1 MNDFYNNT
9 DILRLIIKWYKRLL
23 VITGSAALIAL
34 IISSPLII
42 KPKYKSE
49 ASLYPSNL
57 ISYSSESPTE
67 QMLQL
72 FSSDDLKDSLIK
84 KFKLTSY
91 WEIDTTKKYYKTTL
105 YNTFDEN
112 IKIKKGD
119 NESVLVQAID
129 TRPDTACKMVTE
141 MINFFNKK
149 VRYLQRE
156 KLQENAGSLK
166 IQLTLKKRQIDSLE
180 NRLDTLRKKYNILDY
195 DIQLKEVMKQ
205 RVKEESD
212 RKTYSSVFLN
222 NLTHFGGEYL
232 LISEY
237 LSNATGSQNK
247 ILSEYEKTISELK
260 KDITYTNIISSP
272 KIPDKKCYPVRW
284 LIVLLSAGI
293 SFIFSL
299 LVIGIIENYKNSEL
313 QK

>member
-9 DILRLIIKWYKRLL
+9 DILRLISKWYKHLL
-23 VITGSAALIAL
+23 VITGSAVLIAF
-34 IISSPLII
+34 IISLVI
-42 KPKYKSE
+42 KPKFKSE
-49 ASLYPSNL
+49 SSLYPSNL

-112 IKIKKGD
+112 IKIRKGD
-119 NESVLVQAID
+119 NESVMVVAID
-129 TRPDTACKMVTE
+129 TRPDTACKMVSE

-149 VRYLQRE
+149 VRFLQKE

-166 IQLTLKKRQIDSLE
+166 IQLSLKSKQIDSLE
-180 NRLDTLRKKYNILDY
+180 KRLDTLRKKYNILDY
-195 DIQLKEVMKQ
+195 EIQLKEVMRQ
-205 RVKEESD
+205 RVKEEGS
-212 RKTYSSVFLN
+212 RKTFSTDFLN
-222 NLTHFGGEYL
+222 NLKVFGGEYL
-232 LISEY
+232 LLSEY
-237 LSNATGSQNK
+237 ISNATVSYNK
-247 ILSEYEKTISELK
+247 ILTEYEKTISELN
-260 KDITYTNIISSP
+260 KDVTYTNIISSP

-299 LVIGIIENYKNSEL
+299 LVIGIIENYKNSE
-313 QK
+313 

>member
-9 DILRLIIKWYKRLL
+9 DILRLISKWYKHLL
-23 VITGSAALIAL
+23 VITGSAVLIAF
-34 IISSPLII
+34 IISLVI
-42 KPKYKSE
+42 KPKFKSE
-49 ASLYPSNL
+49 SSLYPSNL

-112 IKIKKGD
+112 IKIRKGD
-119 NESVLVQAID
+119 NESVMVVAID
-129 TRPDTACKMVTE
+129 TRPDTACKMVSE

-149 VRYLQRE
+149 VRFLQKE

-166 IQLTLKKRQIDSLE
+166 IQLSLKSKQIDSLE
-180 NRLDTLRKKYNILDY
+180 KRLDTLRKKYNILDY
-195 DIQLKEVMKQ
+195 EIQLKEVMRQ
-205 RVKEESD
+205 RVKEEGS
-212 RKTYSSVFLN
+212 RKTFSTDFLN
-222 NLTHFGGEYL
+222 NLKVFGGEYL
-232 LISEY
+232 LLSEY
-237 LSNATGSQNK
+237 ISNATVSYNK
-247 ILSEYEKTISELK
+247 ILTEYEKTISELN
-260 KDITYTNIISSP
+260 KDVTYTNIISSP

-299 LVIGIIENYKNSEL
+299 LVIGIIENYKNSE
-313 QK
+313 QKK